1 MKKVKTSKVK
11 GKKVKVEESEE
22 PEEPEEDVPD
32 PEMEK
37 IVVPWLTAYY
47 TVAKKIAMVG
57 YTTRPMPSINVV
69 SSEKERGTAGFY
81 RSTDNSIL
89 INTLTWMKKD
99 RAAIIKTL
107 KKRDALAVEKEL
119 QDNHV
124 WRTTFYYTFP
134 ASTLSHEMEH
144 YRRKTAHDSGG
155 HNSTREPIF
164 PGDSAPERTF
174 EESANVVYDMVL
186 KNGLYDEFF
195 KLLKL

>member
-1 MKKVKTSKVK
+1 M
-11 GKKVKVEESEE
+11 
-22 PEEPEEDVPD
+22 
-32 PEMEK
+32 
-37 IVVPWLTAYY
+37 
-47 TVAKKIAMVG
+47 
-57 YTTRPMPSINVV
+57 
-69 SSEKERGTAGFY
+69 
-81 RSTDNSIL
+81 
-89 INTLTWMKKD
+89 
-99 RAAIIKTL
+99 
-107 KKRDALAVEKEL
+107 EKEL

-144 YRRKTAHDSGG
+144 YRRKTAHDSGA